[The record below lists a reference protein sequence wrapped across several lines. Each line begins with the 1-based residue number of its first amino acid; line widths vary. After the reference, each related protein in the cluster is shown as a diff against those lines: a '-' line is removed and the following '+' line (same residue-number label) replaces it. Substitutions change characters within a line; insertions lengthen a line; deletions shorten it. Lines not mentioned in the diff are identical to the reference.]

1 MTGVYVILVT
11 APSIEVARELARSLV
26 AERLAACVNILP
38 DLTSIYRWEG
48 AIEEEAEVLMVV
60 KTSVDQFDEVKA
72 RVQELHPYDEPE
84 VLGLDVA
91 DGSHSYLKWVLDE
104 SLPQRG
110 IDSSVPRRTTTQDT
124 GP

>member
-11 APSIEVARELARSLV
+11 APSIEVARELSHALV

-38 DLTSIYRWEG
+38 GLISIYRWEG
-48 AIEEEAEVLMVV
+48 AIEEETELLMVV
-60 KTSVDQFDEVKA
+60 KSAADRFEEVKA

-84 VLGLDVA
+84 VVGLDVV

-104 SLPQRG
+104 SG
-110 IDSSVPRRTTTQDT
+110 A
-124 GP
+124 